1 MITLILV
8 DALKRVKTFPNRSKD
23 LFGHF
28 ITSYILT
35 GHFQPLKMSNIV
47 FQSIA
52 SIEHSLKW
60 KYRIAASGIPHSHTY
75 RIDCQNRAYPPQLR
89 IQKRDPQHWLN

>member
-1 MITLILV
+1 MINLV
-8 DALKRVKTFPNRSKD
+8 DAPKQVKIFPNRSKN
-23 LFGHF
+23 LFGYF
-28 ITSYILT
+28 ITSCILT
-35 GHFQPLKMSNIV
+35 GHFQPLKISNIV

-52 SIEHSLKW
+52 SIEHPLKW
-60 KYRIAASGIPHSHTY
+60 QYPIAASGLPRSHTY